1 MKVQELIEH
10 LGRYDPSLEIELV
23 IVCPVDRAGDEV
35 NVDRYSIEAITDW
48 PDDELDADVV
58 WLVGGEERD
67 VDAFEE
73 AMGFD
78 DHDHDEHDHDG
89 HDHDGHDHDG
99 HDHDDGHDHPE

>member
-1 MKVQELIEH
+1 MTVQELIDY
-10 LGRYDPSLEIELV
+10 LGRYDRALEVELV
-23 IVCPVDRAGDEV
+23 IVCPVERAGDEV

-48 PDDELDADVV
+48 PDDELDNDVV

-78 DHDHDEHDHDG
+78 DHDHEHDHDHDHGHG
-89 HDHDGHDHDG
+89 HDHDHD
-99 HDHDDGHDHPE
+99 EVS